1 MKILDVVGIDV
12 SKLTIDV
19 VIHSNQK
26 YNQFENTKT
35 GFRKLI
41 KWALKESSF
50 SKENLLFIFEHTG
63 LYSYKLSV
71 YLTDKEIPFSMVP
84 GLEIKRSL
92 GISRGKDDKKDARVI
107 ARYAYRLRD
116 EIQLTVIATK
126 EIQKLKDL
134 LTLRD
139 RMVKQRGGYK
149 ASLREMK
156 RILVIKDNS
165 LLISSQQK
173 IIDSLT
179 KQILKIEEC
188 MYEII
193 DTNETLKEQFDLILS
208 IKGVG
213 NQTALNMIVITN
225 GFTKF
230 KTSRHFASYSG
241 IAPFSNSSG
250 TSIRGRTKV
259 SNLANKRIKTLLDL
273 AAKVSIQYNPEM
285 KTYYHKRL
293 EEGKSKMSTINI
305 IRNKLLSRIFAVISR
320 KTPYVCT
327 MKYAV

>member
-19 VIHSNQK
+19 VIHSNQQH
-26 YNQFENTKT
+26 YQFENTRV
-35 GFRKLI
+35 GFRKLT
-41 KWALKESSF
+41 KWALKESLC
-50 SKENLLFIFEHTG
+50 SKENLLYVFEHTG
-63 LYSYKLSV
+63 LYSYELSI
-71 YLTDKEIPFSMVP
+71 YLTEKEIPFSMVP

-126 EIQKLKDL
+126 EIQKLKNL
-134 LTLRD
+134 LTLRE
-139 RMVKQRGGYK
+139 RMVKQRSGYK

-156 RILVIKDNS
+156 RVLTIKDNP
-165 LLISSQQK
+165 LLISSQQE
-173 IIDSLT
+173 IIDSLVE
-179 KQILKIEEC
+179 QILKIEEC

-193 DTNETLKEQFDLILS
+193 DADETLKEQFNLITS
-208 IKGVG
+208 IKGIG
-213 NQTALNMIVITN
+213 SQTALNMIVITD

-241 IAPFSNSSG
+241 IAPFPNSSG

-259 SNLANKRIKTLLDL
+259 NNLANKRIKTLLDL
-273 AAKVSIQYNPEM
+273 AAKVSIQHNPEM

-293 EEGKSKMSTINI
+293 DQGKSKMSTINV

-327 MKYAV
+327 KKYAA

>member
-19 VIHSNQK
+19 VIHSNQQH
-26 YNQFENTKT
+26 YQFENTRV
-35 GFRKLI
+35 GFRKLT
-41 KWALKESSF
+41 KWALKESLC
-50 SKENLLFIFEHTG
+50 SKENLLYVFEHTG
-63 LYSYKLSV
+63 LYSYELSI
-71 YLTDKEIPFSMVP
+71 YLTEKEIPFSMVP

-126 EIQKLKDL
+126 EIQKLKNL
-134 LTLRD
+134 LRLRE
-139 RMVKQRGGYK
+139 RMVKQRSGYK

-156 RILVIKDNS
+156 RVLTIKDNP

-173 IIDSLT
+173 IIDSLA

-193 DTNETLKEQFDLILS
+193 DADETLKEQFNLITS
-208 IKGVG
+208 IKGIG
-213 NQTALNMIVITN
+213 SQTALNMIVITD

-241 IAPFSNSSG
+241 IAPFPNSSG

-259 SNLANKRIKTLLDL
+259 NNLANKRI
-273 AAKVSIQYNPEM
+273 IPI
-285 KTYYHKRL
+285 TY
-293 EEGKSKMSTINI
+293 
-305 IRNKLLSRIFAVISR
+305 
-320 KTPYVCT
+320 
-327 MKYAV
+327 